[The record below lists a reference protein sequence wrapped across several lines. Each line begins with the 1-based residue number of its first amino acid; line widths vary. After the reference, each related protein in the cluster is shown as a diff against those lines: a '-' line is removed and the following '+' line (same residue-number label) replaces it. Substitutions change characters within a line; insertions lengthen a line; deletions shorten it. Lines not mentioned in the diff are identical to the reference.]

1 MTRAAGNRSWG
12 FGMTQRW
19 RGGLDTSSLAVRLI
33 ACALLF
39 LAIGAVGP
47 KRKPAPPGFVPRV
60 TLETV
65 AKDASRPAGA
75 QCVGSRANAPSMDE

>member
-1 MTRAAGNRSWG
+1 
-12 FGMTQRW
+12 MTQRW
-19 RGGLDTSSLAVRLI
+19 CGGLDAWSLAVRSI

-60 TLETV
+60 TLETS
-65 AKDASRPAGA
+65 KDASRPAGA
-75 QCVGSRANAPSMDE
+75 RDVVGSRANAPSAND